1 MKEQKDIKKL
11 LSKFSKGDLTPSEA
25 NELALLVKQGDE
37 NVDLKEILTLYWLES
52 SNNIIDIQSD
62 AIFDKIKSRIK
73 AKEPEQKHSKVESRN
88 EKLFMLMRYAA
99 IIVLTFGLSWF
110 AKELINNK
118 IANNQNKEENIADNE
133 ISVSYGSKSRIQL
146 PDGSV
151 VILNSGST
159 LKYPGRF
166 DKVSRNVFITGE
178 AYFDVTKDKEHPF
191 YVKTNG
197 ITIKVLGTK
206 FNIKS
211 YPEEKMVQATLVTGS
226 IELYS
231 NRNGIRKNNRLAILK
246 PNQQAIIEI
255 ENIKSMNDS
264 INNLESI
271 KSISINNQIDVEQ
284 FISWKDNRLVF
295 RDEKFI
301 NLTHQ
306 LERWYNVE
314 IEIKDDKMKETLLSG
329 VFMKETIEQSLKALK
344 LTMPFKYSI
353 YQNHIVISKL
363 NSRN

>member
-1 MKEQKDIKKL
+1 
-11 LSKFSKGDLTPSEA
+11 
-25 NELALLVKQGDE
+25 LLVKQGDE
-37 NVDLKEILTLYWLES
+37 NVELKGILTSYWLKA
-52 SNNIIDIQSD
+52 SNDIVDIQSD
-62 AIFDKIKSRIK
+62 VMLKKIKSRIK
-73 AKEPEQKHSKVESRN
+73 AEKPQQKISNVKRRN
-88 EKLFMLMRYAA
+88 EKLFMFMRYAA

-110 AKELINNK
+110 SKDLINNK
-118 IANNQNKEENIADNE
+118 IANNGNKEEKIADNE
-133 ISVSYGSKSRIQL
+133 ISVSYGSKSRIKL
-146 PDGSV
+146 PDGSS

-166 DKVSRNVFITGE
+166 DKLSRNVFITGE
-178 AYFDVTKDKEHPF
+178 AYFDVSKDKEHPF

-206 FNIKS
+206 FNVKS
-211 YPEEKMVQATLVTGS
+211 YPEEKIVQATLVTGS

-231 NRNGIRKNNRLAILK
+231 NRNGICKNNRLAILK

-255 ENIKSMNDS
+255 GNSKSTNGCK
-264 INNLESI
+264 NNLDSI
-271 KSISINNQIDVEQ
+271 KSISINNQIDVVRY
-284 FISWKDNRLVF
+284 ISWKDNRLDF

-301 NLTHQ
+301 NLSHQ

-344 LTMPFKYSI
+344 LTMPFKYTI
-353 YQNHIVISKL
+353 NQNHIVILKI